1 MKDRLANTKKH
12 LKTQI
17 DTAKKM
23 DSKWVYILVSEA
35 EKCLELAEAEDT
47 LLMDPVPAEI
57 EGDGKS
63 EWWYVC
69 GECHSNLNPHDKY
82 CRECGRKMKWLTR

>member
-1 MKDRLANTKKH
+1 MKDKLVNTKKH

-23 DSKWVYILVSEA
+23 DSKWVYILVTEA

-47 LLMDPVPAEI
+47 IFMQPVEAEL
-57 EGDGKS
+57 EGGGHN
-63 EWWYVC
+63 WWYVC
-69 GECHSNLNPHDKY
+69 GECHSNLNTYDKY
-82 CRECGRKMKWLTR
+82 CHECGRKIKYD